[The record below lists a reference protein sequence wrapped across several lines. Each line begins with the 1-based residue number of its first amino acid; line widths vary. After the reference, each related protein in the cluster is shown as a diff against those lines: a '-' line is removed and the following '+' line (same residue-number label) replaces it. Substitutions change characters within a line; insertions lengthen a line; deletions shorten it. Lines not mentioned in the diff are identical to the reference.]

1 MYLSKGL
8 LTRSSQKGSGKR
20 CAKCPRRQDHRTK
33 WEMGEVEVCGAV
45 FGPSKL
51 PPNFY
56 TVSCVRVCSEASV
69 CDPMDCSPPGSS
81 VHGILQ
87 ARILEW
93 VTMPSSRGSSQPR
106 DQTCVSCI
114 SCFASRFFTTEPP
127 GKPAHTQLHFFKSH
141 SGLFSS
147 KKIEKLRT
155 SHSGKWEWDTM
166 FRELLCPIPL
176 PHHRFSL
183 PAALNLAQRISREY
197 ITVQRC
203 SWPWVSP
210 LCHSLLPD
218 PGSHEIP
225 SPWAEIQRPKQTN
238 SYRPRNRAQLQTN
251 YKERSG
257 RKAEGRNK
265 ERKRR
270 KKMEG
275 GGAIVFDPSIFP
287 GWNFWNCGD

>member
-155 SHSGKWEWDTM
+155 SHSGKWE
-166 FRELLCPIPL
+166 
-176 PHHRFSL
+176 
-183 PAALNLAQRISREY
+183 
-197 ITVQRC
+197 
-203 SWPWVSP
+203 
-210 LCHSLLPD
+210 
-218 PGSHEIP
+218 
-225 SPWAEIQRPKQTN
+225 
-238 SYRPRNRAQLQTN
+238 
-251 YKERSG
+251 
-257 RKAEGRNK
+257 
-265 ERKRR
+265 
-270 KKMEG
+270 
-275 GGAIVFDPSIFP
+275 
-287 GWNFWNCGD
+287 